1 MRRYIFQQLKFVSKN
16 LTSEFKSAG
25 SKPKSFFLKQP
36 VEKRRAWRR
45 PEMRNLRE
53 KEESIN

>member
-16 LTSEFKSAG
+16 LTLEFKSAG
-25 SKPKSFFLKQP
+25 SKPKFFFLKQP

-45 PEMRNLRE
+45 TEMRNLR
-53 KEESIN
+53 